1 MNKLKAD
8 QEGRIRLRCHF
19 SIIIESVWQFWLVIL
34 IFLFNQI
41 DDVLDFIRSLD
52 NGTLREFMAGGGLI
66 GLLVI
71 LALTLLVL
79 LWQFLRWRKTLIT
92 LDGNLI
98 IIERSTLNKK
108 KSTIAIENVSAV
120 NMERNLFERIVG
132 TYRLKLDTNSMTTAN
147 KTDVSI
153 VLREDVALAFRQL
166 IIARMN
172 ILKGGQGEIA
182 EERQP
187 DKLTQAAREG
197 KRVLHCGKNDMLKH
211 MLYTLPL
218 LSVLVVV
225 AGLAAAIYF
234 SARYGFDTF
243 LRQAVGGFIAVVLM
257 VLGSMYNIVKKF
269 FRYYDFTVYRDGKD
283 LHVSCGLIKL
293 RSYTIP
299 VDKITAIEIDQ
310 PLVSRLLG
318 RYNAKVV
325 TVGLGDEEG
334 ESSNITLSLT
344 AGELKDWLGV
354 LVPEYDFAAFDSL
367 MREESCG
374 ASVRA
379 VKAVKW
385 QLASALA
392 VFALL
397 RLTDWPAWIAIGAP
411 LAVDLFIL
419 LLYVLSHK
427 AAGYMILDE
436 GMIVRSGYFALHYAL
451 FKYERMQSMTMNYH
465 PVAERHG
472 CGCGLVSLLN
482 SAENIPYIKKE
493 SANEISDRMIGGT
506 K

>member
-41 DDVLDFIRSLD
+41 DEVLDFIRSLD

-66 GLLVI
+66 GLLAI
-71 LALTLLVL
+71 LALTLLVF

-98 IIERSTLNKK
+98 IIERNTLNKK

-120 NMERNLFERIVG
+120 NMERNLFERIAG

-172 ILKGGQGEIA
+172 ILKGGQGQMA

-197 KRVLHCGKNDMLKH
+197 IRVLHCGKNDMLKH

-225 AGLAAAIYF
+225 AGTGRGHIFQRQIRLRHL
-234 SARYGFDTF
+234 SAS
-243 LRQAVGGFIAVVLM
+243 GGRRL
-257 VLGSMYNIVKKF
+257 
-269 FRYYDFTVYRDGKD
+269 YRRRIDGAWQ
-283 LHVSCGLIKL
+283 HVQY
-293 RSYTIP
+293 RE
-299 VDKITAIEIDQ
+299 KIF
-310 PLVSRLLG
+310 P
-318 RYNAKVV
+318 
-325 TVGLGDEEG
+325 
-334 ESSNITLSLT
+334 
-344 AGELKDWLGV
+344 
-354 LVPEYDFAAFDSL
+354 
-367 MREESCG
+367 
-374 ASVRA
+374 
-379 VKAVKW
+379 
-385 QLASALA
+385 
-392 VFALL
+392 LL
-397 RLTDWPAWIAIGAP
+397 RFYGIQRRQGSACELRADQAAQ
-411 LAVDLFIL
+411 
-419 LLYVLSHK
+419 LYDSR
-427 AAGYMILDE
+427 G
-436 GMIVRSGYFALHYAL
+436 
-451 FKYERMQSMTMNYH
+451 
-465 PVAERHG
+465 
-472 CGCGLVSLLN
+472 
-482 SAENIPYIKKE
+482 
-493 SANEISDRMIGGT
+493 
-506 K
+506 